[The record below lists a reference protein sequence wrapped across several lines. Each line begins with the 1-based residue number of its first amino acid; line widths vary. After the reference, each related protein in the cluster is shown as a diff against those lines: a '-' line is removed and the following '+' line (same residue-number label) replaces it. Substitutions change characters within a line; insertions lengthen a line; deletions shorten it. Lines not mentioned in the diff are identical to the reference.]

1 MQPTYLPWTGY
12 FNLIFQSDVF
22 VFLDDVQYE
31 RGSWQ
36 NRNRILLNGQ
46 PHFLTVPSIRT
57 QLSEQ
62 IKMVEIDA
70 KKNWRSKHVKTIKQ
84 AYGKHPYADSLE
96 VFQKFILDT
105 SLTKLVDLNIEIIS
119 AVASC
124 LGMKKNFFRSS
135 ELGLDGQRTKRL
147 ILISQHF
154 GCDEYLS
161 PIGAKS
167 YLIEDS
173 CFETAPVSLRFQDFT
188 PTSYCQWNQ
197 SGFVSHLSIV
207 DVIANLGWE
216 KTSQYVRAV
225 LM

>member
-1 MQPTYLPWTGY
+1 MKCVVMQPTYLPWTGY

-84 AYGKHPYADSLE
+84 AYGKPGLFHS
-96 VFQKFILDT
+96 
-105 SLTKLVDLNIEIIS
+105 
-119 AVASC
+119 
-124 LGMKKNFFRSS
+124 KNS
-135 ELGLDGQRTKRL
+135 
-147 ILISQHF
+147 
-154 GCDEYLS
+154 
-161 PIGAKS
+161 
-167 YLIEDS
+167 
-173 CFETAPVSLRFQDFT
+173 FER
-188 PTSYCQWNQ
+188 
-197 SGFVSHLSIV
+197 I
-207 DVIANLGWE
+207 
-216 KTSQYVRAV
+216 
-225 LM
+225 